1 MGRTFK
7 HDRDWGRPKTRYKKP
22 KNKISS
28 PKKDNKT
35 TTFEYELPW
44 HPAGEIKLSEYE
56 ELVTYFVQTYIERHN
71 DA

>member
-28 PKKDNKT
+28 PKKDNKI
-35 TTFEYELPW
+35 TTFEYEDV
-44 HPAGEIKLSEYE
+44 GENYE
-56 ELVTYFVQTYIERHN
+56 DFEKFKPKRR
-71 DA
+71 